1 MSASAANMPCSY
13 CLQSNQSLAR
23 RNQMKS
29 RGNTIKSACFWVHIH
44 SNTHSFHFSFSILLC
59 RTHFLCILSFTLF
72 ILWIPSHISSSPPCI
87 FLSLFPGS
95 LWSECTNYIPPPF
108 YSALNLSFFPLCWAW
123 IFHSPHQICIPLIKW
138 NYSRLPNI
146 RCRWLST
153 QDARLWTSN
162 DTASLSAELQPSEK
176 RPRARDQRPS
186 LMPKPGIKYRFLFP
200 PAFQQASQWMT
211 RAHLTSEN
219 FHFNYIPFP
228 HLLIAVVNQ
237 SLTSPAPLPSP
248 NPKSPAQRLN
258 KFPRAPPRAGSNV

>member
-1 MSASAANMPCSY
+1 MS
-13 CLQSNQSLAR
+13 LLFV
-23 RNQMKS
+23 
-29 RGNTIKSACFWVHIH
+29 IKSKSCMVTRRRAELTWWQCYKICMIL
-44 SNTHSFHFSFSILLC
+44 SSYSQQYPLHFSFSILLC
-59 RTHFLCILSFTLF
+59 RTHFFCVLSFTLF

-211 RAHLTSEN
+211 RAHLTSKN